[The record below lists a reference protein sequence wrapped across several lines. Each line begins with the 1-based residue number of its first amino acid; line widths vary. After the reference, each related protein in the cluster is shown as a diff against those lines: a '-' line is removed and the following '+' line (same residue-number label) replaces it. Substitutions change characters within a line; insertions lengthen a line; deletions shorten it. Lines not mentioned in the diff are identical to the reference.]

1 MSRIGKKPI
10 SLPDGVSVTVE
21 QGNTVQVKGPKGT
34 LTQKIHG
41 DIKVSIE
48 DGVVTVERPSDVAEH
63 RALHGLS
70 RSLIQNMVTGVSEG
84 FSKTLEI
91 VGVGYRAQ
99 KQGKKLVLNMGYSH
113 PVEMEEPAGIEFEV
127 PAPTRILV
135 KGIDKQLVGETA
147 ANVRK
152 VRPPEPYKGKGIKY
166 EAEHI
171 RRKVGKAGK

>member
-10 SLPDGVSVTVE
+10 SLPQGVSVTVE
-21 QGNTVQVKGPKGT
+21 QGNTVRVKGPKGE
-34 LTQKIHG
+34 LSQKIHE
-41 DIKVSIE
+41 DMKVSVE
-48 DGVVTVERPSDVAEH
+48 ENVVTVERPTDEANH

-70 RSLIQNMVTGVSEG
+70 RTLIANMVTGVSEG
-84 FSKTLEI
+84 YKKELEI

-99 KQGKKLVLNMGYSH
+99 KQGKKLVLNMGFSH
-113 PVEMEEPAGIEFEV
+113 PVEMEEPAGITYDV
-127 PAPTRILV
+127 PSPTQV
-135 KGIDKQLVGETA
+135 VVSGIDKQLVGEMA

-166 EAEHI
+166 ANEYI